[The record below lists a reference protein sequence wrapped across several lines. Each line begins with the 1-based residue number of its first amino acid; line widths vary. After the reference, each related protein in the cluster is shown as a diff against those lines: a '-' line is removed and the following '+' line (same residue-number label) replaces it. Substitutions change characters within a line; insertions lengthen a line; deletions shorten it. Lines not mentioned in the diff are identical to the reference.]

1 MEKFM
6 KEIRKSNKLDNVFYD
21 IRGPIVEEAARLER
35 EGHSIIKLN
44 TGNPSAFGLYAPDEI
59 IQDVIVNLRAAEAY
73 GDSKGL
79 FPARKA
85 IMQDCQLK
93 GIRDVAIEDIIVGNG
108 VSELIVMIMQG
119 LLNNGDEV
127 LVPMPDY
134 PLWTGAAN
142 LAGGKAVHYL
152 CDESSNWYPDLAD
165 IESKITPN
173 TRAIVMI
180 NPNNP
185 TGAVYPKEIVEKM
198 VDIAVKNQLVF
209 LADEIYDRVMYDG
222 LKHTPAASLSD
233 DTLFITLNGLS
244 KSHRLCG
251 FRVGWMVI
259 SGKKDDAKDFIEG
272 LSILSSMRLC
282 SNMPAQY
289 AIQTAIGG
297 YQSIFDLT
305 APGGRLCEQRNF
317 SYELFNSIPGISCVK
332 PQGGMYLFP
341 KIDIKKIPVK
351 DDARFVLDFLK
362 QKKVM
367 LVQGT
372 GFNWPHPDHFRV
384 VFLPPLDEMKLVAQ
398 RFAEFVEGYSQE

>member
-1 MEKFM
+1 M
-6 KEIRKSNKLDNVFYD
+6 KEYRKSSKLDNVFYD

-44 TGNPSAFGLYAPDEI
+44 TGNPSAFGLFAPDEI
-59 IQDVIVNLRAAEAY
+59 IQDVIMNLRSAEAY

-93 GIRDVAIEDIIVGNG
+93 GINGVNIDDIITGNG
-108 VSELIVMIMQG
+108 VSELIVMVMQG

-152 CDESSNWYPDLAD
+152 CDESSQWYPDVED
-165 IESKITPN
+165 IEKKIT
-173 TRAIVMI
+173 TKTKAIVII

-185 TGAVYPKEIVEKM
+185 TGAVYPKEVVEKI
-198 VDIAVKNQLVF
+198 VAVAVKNQLIV

-222 LKHTPAASLSD
+222 TKHTPAASLSNE
-233 DTLFITLNGLS
+233 TLFITMNGLS

-259 SGKKDDAKDFIEG
+259 SGKKDNCRDFLEG
-272 LSILSSMRLC
+272 LGILASMRLC

-297 YQSIFDLT
+297 YQSIYDLT

-317 SYELFNSIPGISCVK
+317 AYELFNSIPGISCVK
-332 PQGGMYLFP
+332 PLGGMYLFP
-341 KIDIKKIPVK
+341 KIDLKKIPVK

-372 GFNWPHPDHFRV
+372 GFNWPEPDHFRV
-384 VFLPPLDEMKLVAQ
+384 VFLPPIEEMRLVAR
-398 RFAEFVEGYSQE
+398 RFAEFVEGYSQY

>member
-1 MEKFM
+1 M

-93 GIRDVAIEDIIVGNG
+93 GIRGVAIEDIIVGNG

-152 CDESSNWYPDLAD
+152 CDESSSWYPDIAD
-165 IESKITPN
+165 IESKITPK

-198 VDIAVKNQLVF
+198 VEIAVKNQLVF

-259 SGKKDDAKDFIEG
+259 SGRKDDAKDFIEG
-272 LSILSSMRLC
+272 LGILASMRLC

-332 PQGGMYLFP
+332 AAGGDVP
-341 KIDIKKIPVK
+341 
-351 DDARFVLDFLK
+351 
-362 QKKVM
+362 
-367 LVQGT
+367 
-372 GFNWPHPDHFRV
+372 
-384 VFLPPLDEMKLVAQ
+384 LPEN
-398 RFAEFVEGYSQE
+398 RSQQNSGKR